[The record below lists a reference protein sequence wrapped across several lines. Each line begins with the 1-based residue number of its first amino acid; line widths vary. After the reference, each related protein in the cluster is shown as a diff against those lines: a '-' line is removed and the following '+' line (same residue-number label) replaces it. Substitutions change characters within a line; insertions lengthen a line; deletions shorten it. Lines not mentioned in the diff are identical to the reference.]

1 VAEKKPL
8 LVVIAGPNGSG
19 KSVVTEILRSSYEW
33 SKGLLEI
40 NPDKIAQEEF
50 GDWNDPLAVLKAAVK
65 AEEIREECLSAGKSL
80 LFETVLS
87 TPGKIDFIRR
97 AKSAGNFIRMIF
109 VATESPE
116 INKLRVEWRVEQGG
130 HAVPEEKIESRYVR
144 SLDFSIQAARLA
156 DRAYFV
162 DNTCDVEDVDEDNAA
177 PFTVFR
183 TVDGLVAKTYVEESR
198 IPLWCLPIRKGL
210 QPTA

>member
-1 VAEKKPL
+1 MAEKKPL
-8 LVVIAGPNGSG
+8 LVVIVGPNGSG

-40 NPDKIAQEEF
+40 NPDKIAQGEF
-50 GDWNDPLAVLKAAVK
+50 GDWNDPVAVLKAAVK

-80 LFETVLS
+80 L
-87 TPGKIDFIRR
+87 
-97 AKSAGNFIRMIF
+97 
-109 VATESPE
+109 
-116 INKLRVEWRVEQGG
+116 
-130 HAVPEEKIESRYVR
+130 
-144 SLDFSIQAARLA
+144 
-156 DRAYFV
+156 
-162 DNTCDVEDVDEDNAA
+162 NTCDVEDVDEDNAA

>member
-1 VAEKKPL
+1 
-8 LVVIAGPNGSG
+8 
-19 KSVVTEILRSSYEW
+19 
-33 SKGLLEI
+33 
-40 NPDKIAQEEF
+40 
-50 GDWNDPLAVLKAAVK
+50 
-65 AEEIREECLSAGKSL
+65 
-80 LFETVLS
+80 
-87 TPGKIDFIRR
+87 
-97 AKSAGNFIRMIF
+97 MIF

-130 HAVPEEKIESRYVR
+130 HAVPEGKIESRYVR

-162 DNTCDVEDVDEDNAA
+162 DNTRDVEDVGEDNAA

-210 QPTA
+210 IT